1 MSQKKPLLIIKNSQ
15 SPGVISRVFFLYVFP
30 LLRKANKTP
39 LQFEMIQDLQIDDQ
53 SESLFNRM
61 NKTFL
66 VQKNSRF
73 ALYKSLF
80 ITFKKS
86 FIIVFIIILL
96 QNVCLMYGP
105 IMIRQT
111 LSYIDYSEHTLGKSF
126 EWLGII
132 IAVRFFNVI
141 SYQHSFYMLT
151 KLAYDQHSAVSVF
164 LMKKTLNV
172 SFQSNKQYKAGE
184 IMNLMQVDLQRIL
197 NLNIAIA
204 QVIFLPFQIGISFF
218 LLFDFI
224 GISCLAGLGIMIM
237 GLLANFLLGRRGWR
251 LQKQVMIAKDK
262 RTKQAYEI
270 FSQIKF
276 IKANAFEEYFKN
288 KLLECRKKEIES
300 IHKKN
305 IVSGLFTFTFLMT
318 PQITLNITLAIY
330 IWLQHNL
337 TPAETFSIISL
348 FSILQQSAI
357 GLPRFI
363 NQIIE
368 GNISIKRIQ
377 NYLLTDELMNDCIQN
392 VNDILVDSI
401 NIEGSFY
408 WDKIRN
414 QEKPNKYTQVIPE
427 NQISQSQISDTQ
439 ISENQI
445 IDPILKNIKL
455 KIDIGEFV
463 TIIGD
468 VASGK
473 SSLISAILGEMVYND
488 SGFAPKIKIN
498 GKIAYVSQKSWI
510 QNATLKDNILFGL
523 PYDET
528 KYQDA
533 IKYSCLEQDI
543 KTLDKGEFTMIGEK
557 GVNLSGGQKARVS
570 LARALYSNSDIYL
583 LDDLISAVDMHVG
596 KFIIEKC
603 LCEYLNGKTIVLIT
617 HALYSCQYADRIIL
631 MDNGQIIKEGN
642 IDEIKQCEKFDQIYQ
657 KYFKEHK
664 NENEDDQDEQLEIL
678 NLQKKRKSS
687 NQQIDNTKKDIIDDL
702 MILEDRKVGSVQ
714 MDVFK
719 EYFYLSG
726 GYLFFTF
733 NLIIVIIQVVTRFG
747 SQIWLAHWS
756 GQQDLSY
763 DDNLHNLMI
772 FSFFSLSFGFF
783 ALIRLL
789 ILAKENV
796 NIANKVHSRMIEQ
809 LLYAPLC
816 SFFERIPLGVLMNR
830 LTKDQS
836 VLDTEL
842 LWTISILQVSCA
854 SFIASTLINVLSSS
868 YYIIFPVLIFLYAV
882 WKVQRFYMAANRELY
897 RLESISK
904 SPILSFF
911 SETVNGL
918 NIIRAFG
925 KQDKFLERHSKN
937 IDLNRKIQIVQ
948 LQITTWFSMNLTF
961 TSLMVNISAIAF
973 VLFFGSDSPALAGLL
988 MTVATVI
995 DNSLQSS
1002 INSITQAETQFISFE
1017 RCLSFAKVEH
1027 ENGYKQKKDYILN
1040 WPQVGDIHIDSLVVK
1055 YRENLQPALKGLNVV
1070 IKRQE
1075 KIGVV
1080 GRTGAG
1086 KSTVTLSLLRIL
1098 EASNGSIIIDGV
1110 DISTLNLKQLRESIT
1125 MILQDSTLFEGTLRE
1140 NLDPLHKHTD
1150 QELNNVALQCCLGDL
1165 LLQKNG
1171 LNTEISEN
1179 GDNLSAGEKQL
1190 ISIARAVLKQS
1201 QIILIDEATANID
1214 IETESKI
1221 QQTIQTA
1228 FKKCTVITIAHRI
1241 NTIMHSDKI
1250 LVIDQGQA
1258 KEFDEP
1264 QNLLEDKSS
1273 IFYSLY
1279 LQGKKS
1285 NKI

>member
-1 MSQKKPLLIIKNSQ
+1 MSQEEPLLKITNSRP
-15 SPGVISRVFFLYVFP
+15 PGFISKVFFLYVFP

-39 LQFEMIQDLQIDDQ
+39 LEFDMIEDLNVDDQ
-53 SESLFNRM
+53 SESLFKRM
-61 NKTFL
+61 NQTFQL
-66 VQKNSRF
+66 QKNSRF

-80 ITFKKS
+80 ITFKKQ
-86 FIIVFIIILL
+86 FVIVFIVVLL
-96 QNVCLMYGP
+96 WNVSLMYGP

-132 IAVRFFNVI
+132 MAVRFFNAL
-141 SYQHSFYMLT
+141 SYQNSYYMLR
-151 KLAYDQHSAVSVF
+151 KLSCDQHSAVSVF
-164 LMKKTLNV
+164 IMKKTLNV

-184 IMNLMQVDLQRIL
+184 IINIMQVDLQRIL
-197 NLNIAIA
+197 NLNIAVS
-204 QVIFLPFQIGISFF
+204 QVIFLPFQIGISFY

-224 GISCLAGLGIMIM
+224 GVSCLAGLGVMIL
-237 GLLANFLLGRRGWR
+237 GLLANFLLGRWGWK
-251 LQKQVMIAKDK
+251 LQKQVMVAKDK
-262 RTKQAYEI
+262 RTKQAHEI

-288 KLLECRKKEIES
+288 KLFEFRKKEIES
-300 IHKKN
+300 INKKN
-305 IVSGLFTFTFLMT
+305 IVTGLFTFAFLMT
-318 PQITLNITLAIY
+318 PQITLNITLAVY

-368 GNISIKRIQ
+368 ANISIKRIQ

-392 VNDILVDSI
+392 VNDILGDSI
-401 NIEGSFY
+401 DIEGTFY
-408 WDKIRN
+408 WDKVRN
-414 QEKPNKYTQVIPE
+414 QEKPNKSTDVIPE
-427 NQISQSQISDTQ
+427 NQVI
-439 ISENQI
+439 E
-445 IDPILKNIKL
+445 PILKNIKL

-473 SSLISAILGEMVYND
+473 SSLISAILGDMVYNV
-488 SGFAPKIKIN
+488 SRWPPTIKIN
-498 GKIAYVSQKSWI
+498 GNIAYVSQKSWI
-510 QNATLKDNILFGL
+510 QNATLKDNIVFGL
-523 PYDET
+523 PYDEK
-528 KYQDA
+528 KYQNA
-533 IKYSCLEQDI
+533 LIYSCLEQDI
-543 KTLDKGEFTMIGEK
+543 KILDKGEATMIGEK

-570 LARALYSNSDIYL
+570 LARALYSDSDIYL

-631 MDNGQIIKEGN
+631 MDNGQIIKEGT
-642 IDEIKQCEKFDQIYQ
+642 IEDIKQCEKFEQIYQ

-664 NENEDDQDEQLEIL
+664 NEEEDDQDEQLENL
-678 NLQKKRKSS
+678 KLQKKKKSS
-687 NQQIDNTKKDIIDDL
+687 TQQIDNTKKDIVDDL

-719 EYFYLSG
+719 EYFHMSG
-726 GYLFFTF
+726 GYLFFSF
-733 NLIIVIIQVVTRFG
+733 NLIIVIIQVVARFG
-747 SQIWLAHWS
+747 SQIWLAQWS
-756 GQQDLSY
+756 GQSDLTY
-763 DDNLHNLMI
+763 DDNQHNLMI

-783 ALIRLL
+783 ALIR
-789 ILAKENV
+789 ILTLSRESI
-796 NIANKVHSRMIEQ
+796 NIANKVHSRMIES

-816 SFFERIPLGVLMNR
+816 QFFERIPLGVLMNR

-836 VLDTEL
+836 VIDTEI
-842 LWTISILQVSCA
+842 LWTISILYISCTN
-854 SFIASTLINVLSSS
+854 FIASTLINVISSS
-868 YYIIFPVLIFLYAV
+868 YYIIFPVLLFLYAV

-918 NIIRAFG
+918 NIIRAFR
-925 KQDKFLERHSKN
+925 KQEQFLERHTKN

-948 LQITTWFSMNLTF
+948 LQTTTWFSMNLTF
-961 TSLMVNISAIAF
+961 TSFIVNISAIAF
-973 VLFFGSDSPALAGLL
+973 VLFFGSDNPALAGLL

-995 DNSLQSS
+995 DNSLQSA

-1017 RCLSFAKVEH
+1017 RCLAFAKIEH
-1027 ENGYKQKKDYILN
+1027 ENGYKQKKDYVLN
-1040 WPQVGDIHIDSLVVK
+1040 WPQVGDIQIDSLVVK

-1098 EASNGSIIIDGV
+1098 EATDGSIIIDGV

-1140 NLDPLHKHTD
+1140 NLDPLHQHTD
-1150 QELNNVALQCCLGDL
+1150 QELNDVALQCCLGDL

-1171 LNTEISEN
+1171 LNTEIQEN

-1214 IETESKI
+1214 VDTESKI

-1250 LVIDQGQA
+1250 LVIDQGEA

-1264 QNLLEDKSS
+1264 QNLLNDKSS